1 MIFKTELLDRL
12 IEQLTSALGQPNAAS
27 RDEIK
32 SLLSASLN
40 AGLAR
45 LNLVTREEFDAQSA
59 LLARTREKLDQLETT
74 LALMEREQP

>member
-12 IEQLTSALGQPNAAS
+12 IEQLTSALGQPNSAS